1 MAKLTEEQLR
11 ELVAKTAPDAEID
24 EAPRPPKER
33 PPTAVSVPN
42 RADLST
48 KIAKTRAALDD
59 EAAVDTNVE
68 PEPLADNQSE
78 IVSFRTEG
86 PEGAPRSQTV
96 LMSKDGEIIAE
107 QG

>member
-1 MAKLTEEQLR
+1 MTKLTEEQLR
-11 ELVAKTAPDAEID
+11 ELVAKSAPNAEID
-24 EAPRPPKER
+24 EAPRPPRKR

-59 EAAVDTNVE
+59 AAVDADVE
-68 PEPLADNQSE
+68 PEPLDDDQSE

-86 PEGAPRSQTV
+86 PEGAPRTQTV
-96 LMSKDGEIIAE
+96 LMSKDGNIIAE

>member
-11 ELVAKTAPDAEID
+11 ELVAKSTPDAEID
-24 EAPRPPKER
+24 EAPRPAKKR

-59 EAAVDTNVE
+59 AAVDANVE
-68 PEPLADNQSE
+68 PEPLDDDQSE

-86 PEGAPRSQTV
+86 PEGAPRTQTV
-96 LMSKDGEIIAE
+96 LMSKDGNIIAE

>member
-11 ELVAKTAPDAEID
+11 ELVAKSAPDAEID
-24 EAPRPPKER
+24 EAPRPPKKR

-59 EAAVDTNVE
+59 AAVDANVE
-68 PEPLADNQSE
+68 PEPLDDDQSE

-86 PEGAPRSQTV
+86 PEGAPRTQTV
-96 LMSKDGEIIAE
+96 LMSKDGNIIAE

>member
-1 MAKLTEEQLR
+1 MTKLTEEQLR
-11 ELVAKTAPDAEID
+11 ELVAKSAPNAEID
-24 EAPRPPKER
+24 EAPRPPRKR

-59 EAAVDTNVE
+59 AAVDADVE
-68 PEPLADNQSE
+68 PEPLDDDQSE

-86 PEGAPRSQTV
+86 PDGAPRTQTV
-96 LMSKDGEIIAE
+96 LMSKDGNIIAE